1 MPISLPP
8 SPTPSLVQPPP
19 RNRSSSGAVH
29 GETSTPRMLRGR
41 PSPLR
46 PQRSMATAWLTPA
59 SRHVPIRRSRPV
71 RSSMPTSSTVTATPV
86 SWTAARTAPT
96 QGVSTAIRAG
106 TSQAASAA
114 ASRAVPTGPSV
125 SGAATSPRG
134 TKKPV
139 IRPTRLASA
148 SASAAA
154 ASPPALA
161 TISSW
166 VLRPTSRQTSASM
179 AAMRRTD
186 SLLLGDIHSRPIGRR
201 IVDQPIDPHAH
212 HVVVALPPT
221 DGSRGGLAACDQ
233 VQRLDEAAGP
243 VLRPEGRL
251 LPHQL
256 VIGRRLRLGKAAD
269 QGMDALR
276 FGLAL
281 DHDQVDLQ
289 RGVVVHLQARLVA
302 DDDADTISFALPFDA
317 RCEIHV
323 LAQARIG

>member
-1 MPISLPP
+1 
-8 SPTPSLVQPPP
+8 
-19 RNRSSSGAVH
+19 
-29 GETSTPRMLRGR
+29 
-41 PSPLR
+41 
-46 PQRSMATAWLTPA
+46 
-59 SRHVPIRRSRPV
+59 
-71 RSSMPTSSTVTATPV
+71 MPTSSTVTATPV

-106 TSQAASAA
+106 TPQAASAE

-179 AAMRRTD
+179 AVIRRTD
-186 SLLLGDIHSRPIGRR
+186 SLLLGDIHSRPIGPR

-221 DGSRGGLAACDQ
+221 DGSRGGLAASDQ
-233 VQRLDEAAGP
+233 VHRLEEAAAP
-243 VLRPEGRL
+243 VLRQEGRL
-251 LPHQL
+251 LLHQL
-256 VIGRRLRLGKAAD
+256 VIGWHLRLGKATD
-269 QGMDALR
+269 QRMDALR

-281 DHDQVDLQ
+281 DHHQVELE
-289 RGVVVHLQARLVA
+289 RGVVGHLQARLVA
-302 DDDADTISFALPFDA
+302 NDDADAIGLALPFEA
-317 RCEIHV
+317 RREV
-323 LAQARIG
+323 DVVAQARIGEAFRGAEIADR